1 MKEVVSELF
10 EDIHD
15 RVVILCWSN
24 SHSGLERRRDGQRS
38 GHCDCREGEDRGLH
52 GDIWWWAKNGAQSR
66 RGCDKSMLLLVNFLD
81 VQIPRPTEE
90 EILAPRH
97 LSSVHNYTFPLSRL
111 LSSRHD
117 LNRARGLP
125 RVDVQVDTRVL
136 VLVANSLRRA
146 YVNVIIG
153 LGFPWN
159 RCERMRRLP
168 VLDSIQISSFGAV
181 CCRIDEIWMWYCPW
195 QRKIV
200 PQQHPWLTR
209 NRVRYR
215 CIYDRVLDFG

>member
-117 LNRARGLP
+117 LNRARPLP
-125 RVDVQVDTRVL
+125 QKDVQVDTRMLLSV
-136 VLVANSLRRA
+136 VDSLRRA
-146 YVNVIIG
+146 YVRFAIG
-153 LGFPWN
+153 LGFSWN
-159 RCERMRRLP
+159 RYERMP
-168 VLDSIQISSFGAV
+168 G
-181 CCRIDEIWMWYCPW
+181 
-195 QRKIV
+195 
-200 PQQHPWLTR
+200 HP
-209 NRVRYR
+209 
-215 CIYDRVLDFG
+215 VLDFGQVFGFGIGLWPLFRPAAWPSY